1 MSNKRNGNNNSSID
15 YQQNHDP
22 RVPYFVTLSK
32 PPLSKLLS
40 RTITNTI
47 WKISCFLFRDK
58 KWNTICFLYIVSK
71 NLKHFIHLRKNIW
84 QIRKLLYVQSKKK

>member
-1 MSNKRNGNNNSSID
+1 MPKALIRQKANKIAKSGNKPVLTDKQMSNKRNGNNNSSID

-32 PPLSKLLS
+32 LPLSKLLS

-47 WKISCFLFRDK
+47 
-58 KWNTICFLYIVSK
+58 
-71 NLKHFIHLRKNIW
+71 
-84 QIRKLLYVQSKKK
+84 